1 MDQIARSHR
10 ERGMTFVERPAWRCA
25 DAQGLQSL
33 RDSLGRRLRAGLA
46 PVRIGAQPG
55 TGPQWRQRTGE
66 VQIRHASHIQL
77 RGPGLDAPF
86 VSGWA
91 VQCATLPGSD
101 AALVWNDDHQQAD
114 ATLGELLLQINH
126 CLDFGIGIALCLMID
141 LELIGQKQPVR
152 TTRAN
157 PWPAVTEQEP
167 ADTALQ
173 LGEGRGELSVRQFPG
188 DPMSD
193 IAVKKLRGQHFIG
206 QQRDLP

>member
-114 ATLGELLLQINH
+114 VTLGELLLQINH
-126 CLDFGIGIALCLMID
+126 CLDLGIGVTLRLVID
-141 LELIGQKQPVR
+141 LEFIGQKQPVR

-157 PWPAVTEQEP
+157 PRTRVAQEQP
-167 ADTALQ
+167 TGTALQ
-173 LGEGRGELSVRQFPG
+173 LGERGGKVRVRQFLG
-188 DPMSD
+188 DPMGD
-193 IAVKKLRGQHFIG
+193 IAVKNLRGQHFIG
-206 QQRDLP
+206 